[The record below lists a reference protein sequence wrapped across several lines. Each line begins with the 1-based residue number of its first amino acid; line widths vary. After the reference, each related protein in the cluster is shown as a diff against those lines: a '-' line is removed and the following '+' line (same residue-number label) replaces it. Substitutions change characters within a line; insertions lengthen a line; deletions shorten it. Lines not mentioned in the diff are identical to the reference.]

1 MRVLSNFFHTYND
14 RPSLQA
20 STYKNLL
27 KMCGKAKLTKFIP
40 TDLKEVD
47 ALTKTWNLAVE
58 DKREILRI
66 LHTVLI
72 EDDRADAAADVRSL
86 PMLWN
91 ITLCIKAM
99 TALLRTYT
107 DEDAAHAQEDA
118 RECVRTAI
126 IDPKS
131 FSFDHLL
138 RLSAVKHLKK
148 VHASKTELFVRYI

>member
-72 EDDRADAAADVRSL
+72 EDDRADAAADVRSC
-86 PMLWN
+86 P
-91 ITLCIKAM
+91 CC
-99 TALLRTYT
+99 TA
-107 DEDAAHAQEDA
+107 
-118 RECVRTAI
+118 
-126 IDPKS
+126 
-131 FSFDHLL
+131 
-138 RLSAVKHLKK
+138 
-148 VHASKTELFVRYI
+148 